1 MKMERIMAEIKRAY
15 SYLRV
20 SGKSQID
27 KSGFDRQ
34 EKSIKAF
41 AKESKF
47 IIDRDFR
54 EEGVTGTK
62 GELDRPAF
70 QEMVAANLANGIN
83 TVIIESLDRLARE
96 YRIQEEILMYLARHG
111 IDLISAN
118 TEENVTQAML
128 DDPMKKAIIQMQGIF
143 AELDKSLIVKK
154 LKLAR
159 EKVKKEKGKCE
170 GAKHY
175 GEVSDDEKA
184 IIKKIVYM
192 RRLSRGQIKR
202 LSYQRVANK
211 LNAAGIKTKR
221 NKKWTGMGVYNIVNK
236 KWIV

>member
-1 MKMERIMAEIKRAY
+1 MVDIKRAY

-20 SGKSQID
+20 SGKGQID

-34 EKSIKAF
+34 EQMIKAF
-41 AKESKF
+41 TKENKF
-47 IIDRDFR
+47 LIDKIFK
-54 EEGVTGTK
+54 EKGISGTK

-70 QEMVAANLANGIN
+70 QDMVAAILSNDVN
-83 TVIIESLDRLARE
+83 TVIVESLDRLARE

-118 TEENVTQAML
+118 TKENVTQAML

-175 GEVSDDEKA
+175 GEVNDDEKA
-184 IIKKIVYM
+184 IIKKIIYM
-192 RRLSRGQIKR
+192 RRLSRGQVKR
-202 LSYQRVANK
+202 LSYQKIAVK
-211 LNAAGIKTKR
+211 LNKEGIKTLR
-221 NKKWTGMGVYNIVNK
+221 NKKWTGMGVYNVLNRK
-236 KWIV
+236 KLGK